1 MAEIKRGALQSP
13 ADTARTTDTIVRH
26 VQSIDASG
34 EVVGGGSTPFD
45 NEEITVA
52 DTAIGLTAL
61 TYLDATRAEMTVETA
76 QIRVWLSGTPTSSEG
91 RLVEV
96 GDIITLDSAA
106 QVAGFKAIR
115 TGSTSSKLNVE
126 YYH

>member
-1 MAEIKRGALQSP
+1 MTG
-13 ADTARTTDTIVRH
+13 
-26 VQSIDASG
+26 VQDEA
-34 EVVGGGSTPFD
+34 VGLIPID